1 MSVFDKLPLA
11 LLPHHDG
18 SALYVP
24 NQNPKLL
31 DVLKIRIR
39 IHKAL
44 GPVKEVRVRYSESGE
59 AFPSPVAKVVKR
71 EGGWSW

>member
-44 GPVKEVRVRYSESGE
+44 GPVKEVRVRS
-59 AFPSPVAKVVKR
+59 ARAVRRFRAQLQR
-71 EGGWSW
+71 

>member
-39 IHKAL
+39 IHKSLGTIAL
-44 GPVKEVRVRYSESGE
+44 VT
-59 AFPSPVAKVVKR
+59 
-71 EGGWSW
+71 